1 MNFEQAFRSISTPMG
16 RVTILEKLTERL
28 LWRLP
33 REVAERHLEIAP
45 PLPQSALDGAK
56 LYADRATMLRA
67 LPKGG
72 IVAEVGVWR
81 GDFSKLIWETCKP
94 DELHL
99 VDLDF
104 SPFDWPE
111 AKVIRH
117 QGDSSAILRSF
128 EKGSFDWIY
137 IDGDHAY
144 EGVSKDLAAAH
155 RALKPGG
162 CLMCNDYANWCSLA
176 VTPYGVA
183 RAVNE
188 FALREGY
195 SVEGL
200 ALHPAGLPDILIS
213 KPD

>member
-16 RVTILEKLTERL
+16 RVTILEKLTEQL

-81 GDFSKLIWETCKP
+81 GDFSKLIWETYKP

-137 IDGDHAY
+137 L
-144 EGVSKDLAAAH
+144 DLY
-155 RALKPGG
+155 RRRSQLRGSEQRPGG
-162 CLMCNDYANWCSLA
+162 RS
-176 VTPYGVA
+176 
-183 RAVNE
+183 
-188 FALREGY
+188 
-195 SVEGL
+195 
-200 ALHPAGLPDILIS
+200 
-213 KPD
+213 